1 MGKSASHSFLNFLDL
16 HLFFAITTSYHYYF
30 VPATSWLFI
39 VITVFFRTFE
49 DFFAFFPHSDR
60 TTRPLTPC
68 MLGKRIF
75 HWGKYARYESEAHKR
90 QKYKL
95 VISIVVKLRQVITE
109 TNCTQG
115 RESEIKTFDIMTIPC
130 VSREP
135 REPLM
140 VVEKS
145 QIPKSLS
152 TQLLAP
158 R

>member
-30 VPATSWLFI
+30 VPVTSWLFI
-39 VITVFFRTFE
+39 VITVFFPSE

-140 VVEKS
+140 VVDKA
-145 QIPKSLS
+145 QIPKSL
-152 TQLLAP
+152 
-158 R
+158 

>member
-1 MGKSASHSFLNFLDL
+1 MH
-16 HLFFAITTSYHYYF
+16 
-30 VPATSWLFI
+30 
-39 VITVFFRTFE
+39 
-49 DFFAFFPHSDR
+49 
-60 TTRPLTPC
+60 
-68 MLGKRIF
+68 
-75 HWGKYARYESEAHKR
+75 ARQAHFSLRKICSIESEAHKR

-140 VVEKS
+140 VVDKA

-158 R
+158 S